1 MRNKSTKIIQ
11 YKSQAGFTMLEM
23 LVAIL
28 IFSVCIVAMISVTAN
43 KATDSLYS
51 KNKITASYLG
61 EEGVEIVRHIRDTIF
76 LQYEESGDAT
86 ARWDAFL
93 TAIDPCI
100 SLEGCILD
108 INSAYIG
115 DAGGDNSY
123 GIQSYGATASNLFY
137 DSFGFYTHYGVGGNE
152 SVFRRQVIVTPIG
165 DNEVSVRV
173 VVYWDQK
180 TAKYQVEMTE
190 NLFNWF

>member
-93 TAIDPCI
+93 WKD
-100 SLEGCILD
+100 
-108 INSAYIG
+108 
-115 DAGGDNSY
+115 
-123 GIQSYGATASNLFY
+123 
-137 DSFGFYTHYGVGGNE
+137 
-152 SVFRRQVIVTPIG
+152 VFWI
-165 DNEVSVRV
+165 
-173 VVYWDQK
+173 
-180 TAKYQVEMTE
+180 
-190 NLFNWF
+190 